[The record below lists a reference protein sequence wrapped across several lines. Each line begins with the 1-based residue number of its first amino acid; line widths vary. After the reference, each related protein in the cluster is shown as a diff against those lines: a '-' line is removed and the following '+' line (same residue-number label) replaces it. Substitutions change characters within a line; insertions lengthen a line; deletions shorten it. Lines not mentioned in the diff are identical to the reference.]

1 MENTKGE
8 KSMYYS
14 MNLEKSNA
22 MDNNVYR
29 LVHWQHIPK
38 YFQ

>member
-29 LVHWQHIPK
+29 LVH
-38 YFQ
+38 